1 MITDC
6 NCSSQIKRQLDSAK
20 AEALKTE
27 KKHQSSLLAMKDA
40 IIEGANERIARALFI
55 AGVYKT
61 SELNN
66 FSMNILPNDVLI
78 VLESQLRSKT
88 EYSDLFQF
96 LKTKRSLILDQ
107 ADMVKPRELLKRIVR
122 KIKIRKATLEKNFN
136 RNLQKADSTLQRANK
151 LKEKLETWKE
161 NLYLQNKIEYSKIF
175 DVHDYDN
182 S

>member
-1 MITDC
+1 MTSDC

-20 AEALKTE
+20 SEAVAAE
-27 KKHQSSLLAMKDA
+27 KKHQQSLMSMKDA

-61 SELNN
+61 SELKDFAVNL
-66 FSMNILPNDVLI
+66 LPNDILT

-96 LKTKRSLILDQ
+96 LKTKRRLILEQ
-107 ADMVKPRELLKRIVR
+107 GMQVETRELLKRKVR
-122 KIKIRKATLEKNFN
+122 KIRTAKPILESNFN

-175 DVHDYDN
+175 DAHDYDN

>member
-1 MITDC
+1 MTSDC

-27 KKHQSSLLAMKDA
+27 KKHQSSLVAMKDA

-66 FSMNILPNDVLI
+66 FSMNILPNDVLT

-96 LKTKRSLILDQ
+96 LKTKRSLILGQ
-107 ADMVKPRELLKRIVR
+107 GMQVETRELLKRIVR
-122 KIKIRKATLEKNFN
+122 KIKTAKPTLERNFN
-136 RNLQKADSTLQRANK
+136 RNLQKADSTLQRSNK
-151 LKEKLETWKE
+151 LKEKLETWKQ
-161 NLYLQNKIEYSKIF
+161 NLYLQDKIQYSKIF
-175 DVHDYDN
+175 DVHDNNN

>member
-1 MITDC
+1 MTSDC
-6 NCSSQIKRQLDSAK
+6 NCSNQIKRQLDSAK
-20 AEALKTE
+20 SEAVAAE
-27 KKHQSSLLAMKDA
+27 KKHQQSLMSMKDA

-66 FSMNILPNDVLI
+66 FSMNILPNDVLT

-122 KIKIRKATLEKNFN
+122 KIKIRKPTLEKNFIQ
-136 RNLQKADSTLQRANK
+136 NLQKANSTLQRANK
-151 LKEKLETWKE
+151 LKTHLESWKE
-161 NLYLQNKIEYSKIF
+161 NLHLQDKIRSSKIF
-175 DVHDYDN
+175 DVHDDN
-182 S
+182 NS

>member
-1 MITDC
+1 MINDC
-6 NCSSQIKRQLDSAK
+6 NCSSRIKRQLASAK
-20 AEALKTE
+20 SEAVAAER
-27 KKHQSSLLAMKDA
+27 KHQSSLLAMKYA

-61 SELNN
+61 SERKDFAVNL
-66 FSMNILPNDVLI
+66 LPDDVLT
-78 VLESQLRSKT
+78 VLESQLKSKT

-96 LKTKRSLILDQ
+96 LKTKRRLILDQ
-107 ADMVKPRELLKRIVR
+107 GMQVETRELLKRKVR
-122 KIKIRKATLEKNFN
+122 KIKTAKPILESNFN
-136 RNLQKADSTLQRANK
+136 RNLQKAHSTLQRANK

-175 DVHDYDN
+175 DAHDDDN